1 MRVVNIVHMKKL
13 TKADRKEEVLLDF
26 GGNEDFVE
34 LNLGDIQDVSNVHGY
49 DVVKL
54 GDV

>member
-1 MRVVNIVHMKKL
+1 MRVVNTIRMKKL
-13 TKADRKEEVLLDF
+13 TKVDREEEVLLDF
-26 GGNEDFVE
+26 GGDEDFVE